1 VYAVGNE
8 LSFKVNQEIGSFKDM
23 TNTKSIL
30 WLGFLGLIF
39 GLSYLLVCL
48 IAVLTK
54 FVDDLGIS
62 LLFLPVITP
71 LMLPVVAMITK
82 REFGPLHYGMGGAI
96 RWFVMGSVSG
106 ILYIVR
112 VAFVKDETL
121 PSDILGISL
130 LLSNFIV
137 YFLLF
142 EIKPGRTRRTRKAAE
157 GDNYDFNH

>member
-1 VYAVGNE
+1 
-8 LSFKVNQEIGSFKDM
+8 M
-23 TNTKSIL
+23 TNTKNIL
-30 WLGFLGLIF
+30 WLGFLGFIF

-48 IAVLTK
+48 IAVLTE

-62 LLFLPVITP
+62 ILFLPLLTP
-71 LMLPVVAMITK
+71 LVLPAVAMITK
-82 REFGPLHYGMGGAI
+82 REFGRVHYGMGGAI
-96 RWFVMGSVSG
+96 RWFAMGSVFG

-142 EIKPGRTRRTRKAAE
+142 EIKPGRARRTRE
-157 GDNYDFNH
+157 DGNQDFNN

>member
-1 VYAVGNE
+1 
-8 LSFKVNQEIGSFKDM
+8 M
-23 TNTKSIL
+23 TNTKNIL

-48 IAVLTK
+48 IAVLTE

-62 LLFLPVITP
+62 LLFLPLITP
-71 LMLPVVAMITK
+71 LVLPAVAMITK
-82 REFGPLHYGMGGAI
+82 REFGRVHYGMGGAI
-96 RWFVMGSVSG
+96 RWFVMGSVFG

-130 LLSNFIV
+130 LLSSFIV

-142 EIKPGRTRRTRKAAE
+142 EIKPGRTRRTRE
-157 GDNYDFNH
+157 DSSQDFNK